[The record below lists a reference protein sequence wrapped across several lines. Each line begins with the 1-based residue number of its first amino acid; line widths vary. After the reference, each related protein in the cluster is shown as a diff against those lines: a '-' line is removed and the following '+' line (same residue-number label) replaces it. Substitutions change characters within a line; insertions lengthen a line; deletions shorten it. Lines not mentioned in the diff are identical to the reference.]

1 MLLKN
6 KVAVI
11 YGAGGAV
18 GSAVAAAFAK
28 EGARVFLSSRTAAKV
43 EAVARG
49 IALDGG
55 VAEATEV
62 DALDEASIEKHLDS
76 VVSKAGGIDI
86 SFNAIGVP
94 ASVVADKGMQ
104 GVPLTEIPIES
115 FMHPITTYARSHF
128 LTGRAAA
135 RRMRQA
141 KKPGVIL
148 MHTPE
153 PARVGVPL
161 LGGMAPAW
169 AALEAICRAFSAEL
183 AAYGIRAVCLR
194 STGLP
199 ETRTIEIVFGIHAKV
214 LGIEREAFQHFMEST
229 SHTRRSTTLK
239 ELTNAAVF
247 LASDLAAGMTGTVAN
262 LTAGKVSD

>member
-1 MLLKN
+1 MLLKD

-18 GSAVAAAFAK
+18 GSVVAEAFAN
-28 EGARVFLSSRTAAKV
+28 EGARVFLTGRTTAKV
-43 EAVARG
+43 EAVARR
-49 IALDGG
+49 IESNGG
-55 VAEATEV
+55 VAEAAQV
-62 DALDEASIEKHLDS
+62 DALDEAPIEKHLES

-94 ASVVADKGMQ
+94 ALVVADKGMQ
-104 GVPLTEIPIES
+104 GVPLTEISLES
-115 FMHPITTYARSHF
+115 FIYPITTYTRSHF

-135 RRMRQA
+135 RRMTQA

-153 PARVGVPL
+153 PARVGLPL

-169 AALEAICRAFSAEL
+169 AALEAICRSFSAEF

-199 ETRTIEIVFGIHAKV
+199 ETPTIEIVFGIHAKV
-214 LGIEREAFQHFMEST
+214 LGIEREAFQRFGEST

-247 LASDLAAGMTGTVAN
+247 LVSDLAAGMTGTVAN
-262 LTAGKVSD
+262 LTAGKASD